1 MVALALCER
10 VIALAALYAIEEK
23 STGRMEFMPTTTRN
37 NLITR
42 TRDVEGGMQRGYAL
56 VRSAREKRQAGKL

>member
-23 STGRMEFMPTTTRN
+23 STGRMEFMPITTRK
-37 NLITR
+37 NLIHK
-42 TRDVEGGMQRGYAL
+42 DEGR
-56 VRSAREKRQAGKL
+56 